1 MYEFIPE
8 YLPFFLRGLQYSLI
22 LALVPL
28 ALGFLVGLL
37 AALADVYG
45 GKIASALI
53 NIYVEFFRGSPLIVQ
68 AILFYWFIPQNLLGI
83 RIDRL
88 LAALLAFTLNSGAYQ
103 KGYIKGA
110 IDAVYEDQMM
120 AARSLGMSKLKA
132 IRHVVLPQALRIVIP
147 GWTNEYASMSK
158 STSAAIAIGI
168 PELANIS
175 LSIASWTFRSFETY
189 TFTALLYFIWIF
201 SSVKILEIVYER
213 VKIPGFEA

>member
-1 MYEFIPE
+1 MYEFIPK

-28 ALGFLVGLL
+28 ALGFVVGLL

-68 AILFYWFIPQNLLGI
+68 AILFYWFIPQNLLK
-83 RIDRL
+83 
-88 LAALLAFTLNSGAYQ
+88 S
-103 KGYIKGA
+103 
-110 IDAVYEDQMM
+110 
-120 AARSLGMSKLKA
+120 

-201 SSVKILEIVYER
+201 SSVKILELVYEK

>member
-1 MYEFIPE
+1 MYEFIPK
-8 YLPFFLRGLQYSLI
+8 YLPFFLKGLQHSFI

-37 AALADVYG
+37 AALADVYRG
-45 GKIASALI
+45 RTASTLI
-53 NIYVEFFRGSPLIVQ
+53 SIYVEFFRGSPLIVQ
-68 AILFYWFIPQNLLGI
+68 AILFYWFIPQDLLGM

-88 LAALLAFTLNSGAYQ
+88 MAALLVFTLNSGAYQ

-110 IDAVYEDQMM
+110 IEAVHEDQMT
-120 AARSLGMSKLKA
+120 AARALGMSKLKA

-158 STSAAIAIGI
+158 STSAALAIGI

-175 LSIASWTFRSFETY
+175 MSVASWTFRSFETY

-201 SSVKILEIVYER
+201 FSVKVLEMVYER

>member
-1 MYEFIPE
+1 MYEFLWE
-8 YLPFFLRGLQYSLI
+8 YLPHFALGLKYSLI

-28 ALGFLVGLL
+28 ALGFLVGLF

-45 GKIASALI
+45 GKIASTLI

-68 AILFYWFIPQNLLGI
+68 AILFYWTIPDLLGI

-88 LAALLAFTLNSGAYQ
+88 MAALLVFTLNSGAYQ
-103 KGYIKGA
+103 KGYFKGA
-110 IDAVYEDQMM
+110 IEAVYEDQMM

-158 STSAAIAIGI
+158 STSAAIVIGI
-168 PELANIS
+168 PELANLS
-175 LSIASWTFRSFETY
+175 LSVASWTFRSFETY
-189 TFTALLYFIWIF
+189 TFTALIYFIWIF
-201 SSVKILEIVYER
+201 SSVKVLEIIYEK